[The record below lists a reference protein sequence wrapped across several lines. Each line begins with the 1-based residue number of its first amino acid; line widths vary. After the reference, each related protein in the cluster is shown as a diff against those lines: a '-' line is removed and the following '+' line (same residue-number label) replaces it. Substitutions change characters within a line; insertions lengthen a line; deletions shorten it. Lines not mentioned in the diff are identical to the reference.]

1 MARGGRI
8 AATSTLK
15 CADEF
20 AALAWPQ
27 DFAAQGLNP
36 GRLGRTLGGFSQRL
50 PEGVVIAALLA
61 MALRPEHKARGRVE
75 VRHHSY
81 SFPTVWHETETRF
94 RQGTE
99 RIPLRLTFGASR
111 T

>member
-1 MARGGRI
+1 MARGGRV
-8 AATSTLK
+8 AFSTLK

-20 AALAWPQ
+20 TDLTGPQ
-27 DFAAQGLNP
+27 DFAAQGHNP
-36 GRLGRTLGGFSQRL
+36 RRLGGTLGGFGQRL
-50 PEGVVIAALLA
+50 PESVVVAALLA

-111 T
+111 